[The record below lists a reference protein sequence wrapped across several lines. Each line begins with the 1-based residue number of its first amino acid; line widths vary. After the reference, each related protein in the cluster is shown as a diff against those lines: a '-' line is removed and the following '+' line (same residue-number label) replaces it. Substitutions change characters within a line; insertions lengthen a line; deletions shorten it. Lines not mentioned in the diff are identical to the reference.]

1 LEIDD
6 LFKWQDCLNNSFNK
20 MIGNDSWG
28 IFVYEDTKIEFFEFE
43 DFKDLNYFLNS
54 IEFK

>member
-20 MIGNDSWG
+20 MIGDDFWG
-28 IFVYEDTKIEFFEFE
+28 IFVYEDTIAKFYKFV
-43 DFKDLNYFLNS
+43 DLKDLINFLNN
-54 IEFK
+54 FKIK